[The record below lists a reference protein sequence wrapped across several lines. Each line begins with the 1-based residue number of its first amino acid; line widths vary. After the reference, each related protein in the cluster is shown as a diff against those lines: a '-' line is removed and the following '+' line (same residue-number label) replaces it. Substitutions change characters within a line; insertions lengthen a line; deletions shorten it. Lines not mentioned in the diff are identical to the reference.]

1 MPESKSRPA
10 AASKRKVSEKAALA
24 EKRAKV
30 DRLSGPAD
38 RSWVPWAFVP
48 TGLLGVLWLVVY
60 YITGY
65 RIPVMRDLGDWN
77 IAIGIGLMAIAFSL
91 TTLWK

>member
-1 MPESKSRPA
+1 MPESKSRTA
-10 AASKRKVSEKAALA
+10 ADKKRKASDQAKLA
-24 EKRAKV
+24 EKKATR
-30 DRLSGPAD
+30 RSGPSD
-38 RSWVPWAFVP
+38 RSWVPWAFIP

-77 IAIGIGLMAIAFSL
+77 IVIGIGLMAIAFSL

>member
-1 MPESKSRPA
+1 VPESKSRTA
-10 AASKRKVSEKAALA
+10 AAKKRKANDQAKLA
-24 EKRAKV
+24 EKKATRM
-30 DRLSGPAD
+30 SGPGD
-38 RSWVPWAFVP
+38 RSWVPWAFIP

-77 IAIGIGLMAIAFSL
+77 IVIGIGLMAIAFSL